1 VHPEIL
7 QGQKIPPALVGKS
20 VWDARYDGIRAF
32 ERHLA
37 RNGTLILK
45 FFLNV
50 SKDEQRKRFL
60 ERIDDPAKNWKFS
73 AADIE
78 QRTYWGSYMA
88 AYESMIRETSAPHAP
103 WYVVPADEKWY
114 TRIVVAAAIVDAMR
128 SLDLDYP
135 KLDKSKLAELAQA
148 RKALVSAR

>member
-7 QGQKIPPALVGKS
+7 AGQKIPPSLAGKS
-20 VWDARYDGIRAF
+20 IWDERYEDIRAF

-60 ERIDDPAKNWKFS
+60 ERIDDPTKNWKFS
-73 AADIE
+73 ARDVEERAHW
-78 QRTYWGSYMA
+78 RAYMN
-88 AYESMIRETSAPHAP
+88 AYESMIRGTAAPHAP
-103 WYVVPADEKWY
+103 WFVVPADPKWY
-114 TRIVVAAAIVDAMR
+114 TRIVVAAAIVAGLA
-128 SLDLDYP
+128 SLDLRYP
-135 KLDKSKLAELAQA
+135 KLDKAKLAELAGA
-148 RKALVSAR
+148 RKALLAGR